1 MPARVRTRVFGN
13 VIAFVFRTQ
22 RSASPFQ
29 SNTQNVFRLSPSW
42 SVDDRG
48 GS

>member
-13 VIAFVFRTQ
+13 VIVFVFRTHKI
-22 RSASPFQ
+22 ASPFQ
-29 SNTQNVFRLSPSW
+29 SNTENVFRLSPSW
-42 SVDDRG
+42 SMDDRG